1 MKTEIITPKP
11 YFKIA
16 MQVSNRRFY
25 DTKNKLWQIGESI
38 DESQEIRQGY
48 VSEKCDYEGDLD
60 SIRVYNCKETS
71 EYIEIIKKEFGIEQD
86 IPKGMDI
93 VFTVL

>member
-1 MKTEIITPKP
+1 MKVQIVIPEP

-25 DTKNKLWQIGESI
+25 DTKNKLWNIGEEI
-38 DESQEIRQGY
+38 NEDQEIRQGY
-48 VSEKCDYEGDLD
+48 VSEKCDHDGDLD
-60 SIRVYNCKETS
+60 EIRVYNRKETKD
-71 EYIEIIKKEFGIEQD
+71 YIDIIKKEFGINQD
-86 IPKGMDI
+86 IPNGMDL

>member
-1 MKTEIITPKP
+1 MKIEIITPEP

-25 DTKNKLWQIGESI
+25 DTKNKLWNIGEEI
-38 DESQEIRQGY
+38 DKDQEIRQGY
-48 VSEKCDYEGDLD
+48 VSEKCDHDGDLD
-60 SIRVYNCKETS
+60 EIRVYNRKETK
-71 EYIEIIKKEFGIEQD
+71 EYIEIIKKEFGIKQD
-86 IPKGMDI
+86 IPSGMDL

>member
-1 MKTEIITPKP
+1 MKIEIITPKP

-16 MQVSNRRFY
+16 MQVSHRRFH
-25 DTKNKLWQIGESI
+25 DTRKKLWEIGEDI

-48 VSEKCDYEGDLD
+48 VSEKLDYEGDLE
-60 SIRVYNCKETS
+60 SIRIYNCKETA
-71 EYIEIIKKEFGIEQD
+71 EYIKIIKKEFGVEQD

-93 VFTVL
+93 VFSVL